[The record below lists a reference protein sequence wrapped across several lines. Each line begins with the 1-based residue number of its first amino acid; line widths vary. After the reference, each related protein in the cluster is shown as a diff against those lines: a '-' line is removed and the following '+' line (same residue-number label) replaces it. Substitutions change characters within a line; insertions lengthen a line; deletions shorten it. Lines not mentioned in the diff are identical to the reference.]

1 MSTFVQLQLLTDDDI
16 IINYFML
23 RSPSALDDVS
33 WSETRQ
39 LSEDLP
45 ETLTQDMKQELY
57 IWNV

>member
-1 MSTFVQLQLLTDDDI
+1 LSTFVQLQLLTDDDI

-57 IWNV
+57 I

>member
-16 IINYFML
+16 IINFML

>member
-57 IWNV
+57 I